1 MDAHD
6 RRLSIWHSLCRFRH
20 ATVAQL
26 AATHGVSVRTIYY
39 DMQRLSLSHPIE
51 TVRGRHHAGIRLP
64 DWYRPNPHAC
74 TPIQLALLLRLKSTL
89 TGDDLI
95 IMSGIIDQFSG

>member
-6 RRLSIWHSLCRFRH
+6 RRLSIWHSLCCHRF

-26 AATHGVSVRTIYY
+26 AAAHGVSVRTIYY
-39 DMQRLSLSHPIE
+39 DVQRLSLSHPIE
-51 TVRGRHHAGIRLP
+51 TVRGRYYAGIRLP
-64 DWYRPNPHAC
+64 DWYRPNPHAY
-74 TPIQLALLLRLKSTL
+74 TPVQLALLLRLKFTL
-89 TGDDLI
+89 TGDDLS

>member
-6 RRLSIWHSLCRFRH
+6 RRLSIWHSLCCHRF

-26 AATHGVSVRTIYY
+26 AAEHGVSVRTIYN
-39 DMQRLSLSHPIE
+39 DIQRLSLSHPIE
-51 TVRGRHHAGIRLP
+51 TVRGRHYAGIRLP
-64 DWYRPNPHAC
+64 DWYRPNPHAY
-74 TPIQLALLLRLKSTL
+74 TPVQLALLLRLKSTL
-89 TGDDLI
+89 TGDDLS